1 MLMNLFQRKSD
12 RYVWR
17 PAIEIRDGRTALAL
31 MTFCSN

>member
-1 MLMNLFQRKSD
+1 MFIHLFRRKPA

-17 PAIEIRDGRTALAL
+17 PAVEIRDGRTALAL